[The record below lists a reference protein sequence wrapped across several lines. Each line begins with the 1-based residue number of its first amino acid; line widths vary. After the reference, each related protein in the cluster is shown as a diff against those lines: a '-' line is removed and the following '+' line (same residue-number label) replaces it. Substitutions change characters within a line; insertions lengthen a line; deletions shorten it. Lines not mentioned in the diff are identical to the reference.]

1 MSKIPTSG
9 NQVTIRKNTGADAG
23 TRPRLNYIEGA
34 NVTLT
39 VADDP
44 GSNEVDITI
53 AAAAGGGGTAWLD
66 QFFPA
71 GGTDSIKGAYAAV
84 ELPDLV
90 DTDLWQTFMM
100 PNAIV
105 NIVRAVAIVI
115 PSAAGNFRW
124 ECVTNFGAICSNAS
138 YQQHTDS
145 IGATASAVTQNEI
158 ECIDISA
165 ALTGA
170 LGGDLV
176 GIKFTRTASNIADTV
191 SASVYYVGIIISG
204 SV

>member
-9 NQVTIRKNTGADAG
+9 NQVTVRKNTGANVG
-23 TRPRLNYIEGA
+23 TRPRLNLLEGA
-34 NVTLT
+34 NITLT
-39 VADDP
+39 VLDDA
-44 GSNEVDITI
+44 GDNEVDVTI
-53 AAAAGGGGTAWLD
+53 AAAGGGGTAWLD

-71 GGTDSIKGAYAAV
+71 TGTDSVKGTYATV

-105 NIVRAVAIVI
+105 TIVQAVAIVI

-124 ECVTNFGAICSNAS
+124 ECATNFGAVCSNAS

-145 IGATASAVTQNEI
+145 IGATASAVTQDEI
-158 ECIDISA
+158 ECINITG

-170 LGGDLV
+170 VGGDLV
-176 GIKFTRTASNIADTV
+176 GINFKRTASNVADTV
-191 SASVYYVGIIISG
+191 
-204 SV
+204 